1 MKKKNPKIVLSYLF
15 LRNYINMKPIKRVEL
30 IIQYFKTNISAF
42 EKRCDL
48 SNNSIG
54 AALRRNTS
62 LKDDTL
68 NKILDSYPQINP
80 IWLLTGNGD
89 MLVNKNTPEGFNS
102 LKKSSICDRVRMI
115 YDFKG
120 FQQYS
125 QFSKVTGILEQTV
138 SNYLKGKQK
147 PDAEKMEIIIRA
159 FPEIDERWFL
169 TGQGEMLKSKDKKIS
184 DLSITSDSEIIEHI
198 AQNLERFKSLA
209 TFRRVVGLK
218 D

>member
-1 MKKKNPKIVLSYLF
+1 
-15 LRNYINMKPIKRVEL
+15 MKPIKRVEL
-30 IIQYFKTNISAF
+30 IIQYFKTNISSF
-42 EKRCDL
+42 EKQCDL

-68 NKILDSYPQINP
+68 NKILRTYPQINP

-89 MLVNKNTPEGFNS
+89 MLINNNKPEALNLS
-102 LKKSSICDRVRMI
+102 KKSSICDRVRMI

-125 QFSKVTGILEQTV
+125 QFAKVTGLLDQTA
-138 SNYLKGKQK
+138 SNYIKGKQK
-147 PDAEKMEIIIRA
+147 PDAEKMEIIITA

-169 TGQGEMLKSKDKKIS
+169 TGQGEMLKSKNKKTS
-184 DLSITSDSEIIEHI
+184 DLSSISDAEIIEHI

-209 TFRRVVGLK
+209 TFRRVVGLN